1 MKNKIKNLE
10 IKLKF
15 KIKDKYLFDKAFTHK
30 SANKNVNNEKL
41 EFLGDRV
48 LGLILSK
55 KLFDLYP
62 QEDEGNLDKRFA
74 KLVNRE
80 TCSKIA
86 WSIGLQNLISMG
98 NLKYKVTS
106 KDAKILSDLC
116 EALIGAVY
124 IDQGYKETEII
135 VLNLWEKY
143 LKKSNVTVLDSK
155 TKLQEYSLKLYKKLP
170 IYKLLSSKGPK
181 HNPTFKIGVSIKNT
195 KQYIGIGNS
204 KQQAELNAA
213 MNLLKA
219 NNIH

>member
-1 MKNKIKNLE
+1 
-10 IKLKF
+10 
-15 KIKDKYLFDKAFTHK
+15 
-30 SANKNVNNEKL
+30 
-41 EFLGDRV
+41 
-48 LGLILSK
+48 
-55 KLFDLYP
+55 
-62 QEDEGNLDKRFA
+62 
-74 KLVNRE
+74 
-80 TCSKIA
+80 
-86 WSIGLQNLISMG
+86 MG

-213 MNLLKA
+213 SKLLEQIDI
-219 NNIH
+219 N

>member
-10 IKLKF
+10 VKFKF
-15 KIKDKYLFDKAFTHK
+15 KIKNKHLFEKAFTHK

-55 KLFDLYP
+55 KLYDLYP
-62 QEDEGNLDKRFA
+62 DEDEGDLDKRFA
-74 KLVNRE
+74 KLVNRD
-80 TCSKIA
+80 TCSKISWA
-86 WSIGLQNLISMG
+86 IGLQDLVSMG
-98 NLKYKVTS
+98 NLKYAVIS
-106 KDAKILSDLC
+106 KDVKILSDLC

-124 IDQGYKETEII
+124 IDQGYEVTEKI

-170 IYKLLSSKGPK
+170 LYKLLSSKGPK
-181 HNPTFKIGVSIKNT
+181 HNPTFKIGVSIKGT
-195 KQYIGIGNS
+195 KQYIGTGNS

-213 MNLLKA
+213 TNLLKA
-219 NNIH
+219 NNIY